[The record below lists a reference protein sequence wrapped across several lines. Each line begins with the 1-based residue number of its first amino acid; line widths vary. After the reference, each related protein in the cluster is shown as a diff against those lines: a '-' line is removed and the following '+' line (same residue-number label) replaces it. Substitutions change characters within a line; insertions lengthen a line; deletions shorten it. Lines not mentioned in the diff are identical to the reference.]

1 MQWVLICAYIDDDEY
16 GDLRSDRFNIY
27 IDRFYKS
34 QNLGVT
40 SFKREFRERYD
51 EHVLKRLWHIVRK
64 CLFRQRRWN
73 HVRDKDSKDMPAK
86 LAGIDISKSLF

>member
-51 EHVLKRLWHIVRK
+51 EHVL
-64 CLFRQRRWN
+64 
-73 HVRDKDSKDMPAK
+73 RDYST
-86 LAGIDISKSLF
+86 L